1 MNTELDWCKKQKK
14 GIRLAVP
21 SKVLGEVYLKKA
33 ESALN
38 MLVSAIEKNEPD
50 WIASTMYYAKY
61 FSIYALLAKCG
72 IKCEIHDCTLKAMKL
87 LFVDSGIIS
96 AELYE
101 DIGDSKVLRVDLQYY
116 TSNDKDAK
124 RLSLLAG
131 TAPDFVLLIKQV
143 YEQIGD
149 KEVISVRQMV

>member
-21 SKVLGEVYLKKA
+21 SGVLGEVYLKKS

-61 FSIYALLAKCG
+61 FSVYALLAKCG

-96 AELYE
+96 KELYE
-101 DIGDSKVLRVDLQYY
+101 DIEDSKTLRVDLQYY
-116 TSNDKDAK
+116 TSNDNDAK
-124 RLSLLAG
+124 RLSRLAG
-131 TAPDFVLLIKQV
+131 TAPDFVLLIKPV
-143 YEQIGD
+143 YERIGD
-149 KEVISVRQMV
+149 KEVMAVRQMF

>member
-21 SKVLGEVYLKKA
+21 SKILGEVYLKKA

-38 MLVSAIEKNEPD
+38 MLASAIEKNEPD

-61 FSIYALLAKCG
+61 FSVYALLAKCG

-87 LFVDSGIIS
+87 LFVDSGTINQ
-96 AELYE
+96 ELYE
-101 DIGDSKVLRVDLQYY
+101 DIEDSKTLRVDLQYY
-116 TSNDKDAK
+116 TSNDNDTK
-124 RLSLLAG
+124 RLFLLAS
-131 TAPDFVLLIKQV
+131 TAPEFVLLIKQV
-143 YEQIGD
+143 YERIGD
-149 KEVISVRQMV
+149 KEIMGVRQMF

>member
-21 SKVLGEVYLKKA
+21 SGVLGEVYLKKS

-61 FSIYALLAKCG
+61 FSVYALLAKCG

-96 AELYE
+96 KELYE
-101 DIGDSKVLRVDLQYY
+101 DIEDSKTLRVDLQYY
-116 TSNDKDAK
+116 TSNDNDAK
-124 RLSLLAG
+124 GFPGLRALRLTLC
-131 TAPDFVLLIKQV
+131 F
-143 YEQIGD
+143 
-149 KEVISVRQMV
+149 

>member
-72 IKCEIHDCTLKAMKL
+72 IKCEIHDCTLRAMKL
-87 LFVDSGIIS
+87 LFVDSGVIS
-96 AELYE
+96 QELYE
-101 DIGDSKVLRVDLQYY
+101 DIETSKGLRVDLQYY
-116 TSNDKDAK
+116 TSNDNDAK
-124 RLSLLAG
+124 RLSKLAG
-131 TAPDFVLLIKQV
+131 TAPDFVLLVKQI
-143 YEQIGD
+143 YERIGD
-149 KEVISVRQMV
+149 KEIMAVRQMF